1 MSKKNKKNL
10 KKVHAKIDNTP
21 VKTEATKKEESK
33 VASKKVNG
41 DEVEKLAEK
50 LTTESL
56 KNASKKELKSIIVTA
71 KKAGN
76 KELVKKAKKAHEEAK
91 YAASKARIEARKA
104 RKKERADELA
114 DIQKA
119 KASEPAKITLKD
131 RLKRQEER
139 RNVARAR
146 HIASITRRCKRMHL
160 NDADT
165 KKVVDIAKKQWDN
178 ATMYNIT
185 VVCDSVL
192 KKKKELEKL
201 VKDCGIKSACITNS
215 TAFFKDV
222 PASVVAKLRDL
233 VGDATFYQYRSDSK
247 SPFEEAGIDMSADN
261 HNKHKKGGDPHTIE
275 CSKNIRVNFYNLRKA
290 KKKAKETREK
300 NTYNF
305 RHGSKAEGRK
315 LRRGL
320 KVKAKAVNKKPT
332 QVKEVKQKS
341 AKQAA

>member
-1 MSKKNKKNL
+1 MSKKNNKKNL
-10 KKVHAKIDNTP
+10 KKVQAKIGTTP
-21 VKTEATKKEESK
+21 VKAEAAKKEESK
-33 VASKKVNG
+33 A
-41 DEVEKLAEK
+41 AI
-50 LTTESL
+50 
-56 KNASKKELKSIIVTA
+56 KNAEIAAAKDDAKA
-71 KKAGN
+71 KK
-76 KELVKKAKKAHEEAK
+76 KAEKKAHEEAK

-104 RKKERADELA
+104 RKKSIMDKLIDSKKE
-114 DIQKA
+114 
-119 KASEPAKITLKD
+119 KASEPVKITLED
-131 RLKRQEER
+131 RLKKQEER
-139 RNVARAR
+139 RNVAMAR

-165 KKVVDIAKKQWDN
+165 KKVIDIAKKQWDN
-178 ATMYNIT
+178 ATVYNIT
-185 VVCDSVL
+185 VICDSIL

-215 TAFFKDV
+215 TAFFKNV

-233 VGDATFYQYRSDSK
+233 VGNATFYQYRSDDK
-247 SPFEEAGIDMSADN
+247 SPFEEAGIDMSGN

-275 CSKNIRVNFYNLRKA
+275 CSKNASVNFYNLRKA
-290 KKKAKETREK
+290 KKKAKETLEK

-315 LRRGL
+315 LRREL

-341 AKQAA
+341 VKQAA

>member
-10 KKVHAKIDNTP
+10 KKVQAKIGTTP
-21 VKTEATKKEESK
+21 VKAEAAKKEESNAANETIK
-33 VASKKVNG
+33 NI
-41 DEVEKLAEK
+41 EKRRAADAEK
-50 LTTESL
+50 
-56 KNASKKELKSIIVTA
+56 AKKYAELKAA
-71 KKAGN
+71 K
-76 KELVKKAKKAHEEAK
+76 KKAKAEKEEAK
-91 YAASKARIEARKA
+91 YAASKARAEARKA
-104 RKKERADELA
+104 RKKSIMDKLIDSKE
-114 DIQKA
+114 
-119 KASEPAKITLKD
+119 D
-131 RLKRQEER
+131 RLKKQEER
-139 RNVARAR
+139 RNVAMAR
-146 HIASITRRCKRMHL
+146 HIASVTRRCKRMHL

-165 KKVVDIAKKQWDN
+165 KKVIDIAKKQWYN
-178 ATMYNIT
+178 ATVYNIT

-233 VGDATFYQYRSDSK
+233 VGNATFYQYCSDSK
-247 SPFEEAGIDMSADN
+247 SPFEEAGIDMSGN

-275 CSKNIRVNFYNLRKA
+275 CSKNASVNFYNLRRA
-290 KKKAKETREK
+290 KKKAKETLEK

-332 QVKEVKQKS
+332 QVKEIKQKS
-341 AKQAA
+341 VKQAA

>member
-1 MSKKNKKNL
+1 MSKKNNKKNL
-10 KKVHAKIDNTP
+10 KKVQAKIGTTP
-21 VKTEATKKEESK
+21 VKAEAAKKEESK
-33 VASKKVNG
+33 AAV
-41 DEVEKLAEK
+41 
-50 LTTESL
+50 
-56 KNASKKELKSIIVTA
+56 KNAEIAAAKDDAKA
-71 KKAGN
+71 KK
-76 KELVKKAKKAHEEAK
+76 KAEKKAHEEAK

-104 RKKERADELA
+104 RKKSIMDKLIDSKKE
-114 DIQKA
+114 
-119 KASEPAKITLKD
+119 KASEPVKITLED
-131 RLKRQEER
+131 RLKKQEER
-139 RNVARAR
+139 RSVAMAR
-146 HIASITRRCKRMHL
+146 HIASVTRRCKRMHL

-165 KKVVDIAKKQWDN
+165 KKVIDIAKKQWDN
-178 ATMYNIT
+178 ATVYNIT

-215 TAFFKDV
+215 TAFFKGV

-233 VGDATFYQYRSDSK
+233 VGNATFYQYRSDDK
-247 SPFEEAGIDMSADN
+247 SPFEEAGIDMSDN

-275 CSKNIRVNFYNLRKA
+275 CSKNASVNFYNLRKA
-290 KKKAKETREK
+290 KKKAKETLEK

-332 QVKEVKQKS
+332 QVKEIKQKT

>member
-1 MSKKNKKNL
+1 MSKKNNKKNL
-10 KKVHAKIDNTP
+10 KKVQAKIGTTP
-21 VKTEATKKEESK
+21 VKAETAKKEESK
-33 VASKKVNG
+33 A
-41 DEVEKLAEK
+41 AI
-50 LTTESL
+50 
-56 KNASKKELKSIIVTA
+56 KNAEIAAA
-71 KKAGN
+71 KDDA
-76 KELVKKAKKAHEEAK
+76 KAKKKAEKKAREEAK

-104 RKKERADELA
+104 RKKSIMDKLIDSKKE
-114 DIQKA
+114 
-119 KASEPAKITLKD
+119 KASEPVKITLED
-131 RLKRQEER
+131 RLKKQEER
-139 RNVARAR
+139 RNVAMAR

-165 KKVVDIAKKQWDN
+165 KKVIDIAKKQWDN
-178 ATMYNIT
+178 ATVYNIT
-185 VVCDSVL
+185 VICDSIL

-215 TAFFKDV
+215 TAFFKNV

-233 VGDATFYQYRSDSK
+233 VGNATFYQYRSDDK
-247 SPFEEAGIDMSADN
+247 SPFEEAGIDMSGN

-275 CSKNIRVNFYNLRKA
+275 CSKNASVNFYNLRKA
-290 KKKAKETREK
+290 KKKAKETLEK

-315 LRRGL
+315 LRREL

-332 QVKEVKQKS
+332 QVKEIKQKT

>member
-1 MSKKNKKNL
+1 MSKKSKKNQ

-33 VASKKVNG
+33 VANKKVNG

-56 KNASKKELKSIIVTA
+56 KNSSKKELKSIIATA

-76 KELVKKAKKAHEEAK
+76 KELIKKAKEEKEKKK
-91 YAASKARIEARKA
+91 YAASKARIEDRKA
-104 RKKERADELA
+104 RKKSIMDKLIDSKKE
-114 DIQKA
+114 
-119 KASEPAKITLKD
+119 KASEPVKITLED
-131 RLKRQEER
+131 RLKKQEER
-139 RNVARAR
+139 RNVSMVR
-146 HIASITRRCKRMHL
+146 HIASVTRRCKRMHL

-165 KKVVDIAKKQWDN
+165 KKVIDIAKKQWDN
-178 ATMYNIT
+178 ATVYNIT
-185 VVCDSVL
+185 VVCDPGL

-233 VGDATFYQYRSDSK
+233 VGNATFYQYCSDSK
-247 SPFEEAGIDMSADN
+247 SPFEEAGIDMSGN
-261 HNKHKKGGDPHTIE
+261 HNKHKKGGDPRTIE
-275 CSKNIRVNFYNLRKA
+275 CSKNASVNFYNLRRA
-290 KKKAKETREK
+290 KKKAKEALEK

-320 KVKAKAVNKKPT
+320 KVEAKAVNKKPT
-332 QVKEVKQKS
+332 QVKEIRQKS

>member
-1 MSKKNKKNL
+1 MSKKNNKKNL
-10 KKVHAKIDNTP
+10 KKVQAKIGTTP
-21 VKTEATKKEESK
+21 VKAEAAKKEESK
-33 VASKKVNG
+33 A
-41 DEVEKLAEK
+41 AI
-50 LTTESL
+50 
-56 KNASKKELKSIIVTA
+56 KNAEIAAAKDDAKA
-71 KKAGN
+71 KK
-76 KELVKKAKKAHEEAK
+76 KAEKKAHEEAK

-104 RKKERADELA
+104 RKKSIMDKLIDSKKE
-114 DIQKA
+114 
-119 KASEPAKITLKD
+119 KASEPVKITLED
-131 RLKRQEER
+131 RLKKQEER
-139 RNVARAR
+139 RNVAMAR

-165 KKVVDIAKKQWDN
+165 KKVIDIAKKQWDN
-178 ATMYNIT
+178 AIVYNIT
-185 VVCDSVL
+185 VVCDSIL

-215 TAFFKDV
+215 TAFFKNV

-233 VGDATFYQYRSDSK
+233 VGNATFYQYRSDDK
-247 SPFEEAGIDMSADN
+247 SPFEEAGIDMSGN

-275 CSKNIRVNFYNLRKA
+275 CSKNASVNFYNLRKA
-290 KKKAKETREK
+290 KKKAKETLEK

-315 LRRGL
+315 LRREL

-332 QVKEVKQKS
+332 QVKEIKQKT

>member
-1 MSKKNKKNL
+1 MSKKSKKNL
-10 KKVHAKIDNTP
+10 KKVHAKINNTP
-21 VKTEATKKEESK
+21 VKTEGAKKEES
-33 VASKKVNG
+33 VAPTKN
-41 DEVEKLAEK
+41 
-50 LTTESL
+50 TEIAAA
-56 KNASKKELKSIIVTA
+56 KDDVKA
-71 KKAGN
+71 KK
-76 KELVKKAKKAHEEAK
+76 KAEKKAHEEAK

-104 RKKERADELA
+104 RKKERADKLSG
-114 DIQKA
+114 IQKT
-119 KASEPAKITLKD
+119 KASEPVKITLEQ
-131 RLKRQEER
+131 RLKKQEER

-146 HIASITRRCKRMHL
+146 HIESITRRCKRMHL

-178 ATMYNIT
+178 ATVYNIT

-233 VGDATFYQYRSDSK
+233 VGDVTFYQYRSDSK
-247 SPFEEAGIDMSADN
+247 SPFEEAGIDMSGN

-275 CSKNIRVNFYNLRKA
+275 CSKNISVNFYNLRRA
-290 KKKAKETREK
+290 KKKAKETLEK

-341 AKQAA
+341 TKHAA

>member
-1 MSKKNKKNL
+1 MSKKNNKKNL
-10 KKVHAKIDNTP
+10 KKVQAKIGTTP
-21 VKTEATKKEESK
+21 VKAEAAKKEESK
-33 VASKKVNG
+33 A
-41 DEVEKLAEK
+41 AI
-50 LTTESL
+50 
-56 KNASKKELKSIIVTA
+56 KNAEIAAAKDDIKA
-71 KKAGN
+71 KK
-76 KELVKKAKKAHEEAK
+76 KAEKKAHEEAK

-104 RKKERADELA
+104 RKKSIMDKLIDSKKE
-114 DIQKA
+114 
-119 KASEPAKITLKD
+119 KASEPVKITLED
-131 RLKRQEER
+131 RLKKQEER
-139 RNVARAR
+139 RNVAMAR

-165 KKVVDIAKKQWDN
+165 KKVIDIAKKQWDN
-178 ATMYNIT
+178 ATVYNIT
-185 VVCDSVL
+185 VVCDSIL

-215 TAFFKDV
+215 TAFFKNV

-233 VGDATFYQYRSDSK
+233 VGNATFYQYRSDDK
-247 SPFEEAGIDMSADN
+247 SPFEEAGIDMSGN

-275 CSKNIRVNFYNLRKA
+275 CSKNASVNFYNLRKA
-290 KKKAKETREK
+290 KKKAKETLEK

-315 LRRGL
+315 LRREL

-332 QVKEVKQKS
+332 QVKEIKQKT

>member
-1 MSKKNKKNL
+1 MSKKNNKKNL
-10 KKVHAKIDNTP
+10 KKVQAKIGTTP
-21 VKTEATKKEESK
+21 VKAEAAKKEESK
-33 VASKKVNG
+33 A
-41 DEVEKLAEK
+41 AI
-50 LTTESL
+50 
-56 KNASKKELKSIIVTA
+56 KNAEIAAAKDDAKA
-71 KKAGN
+71 KK
-76 KELVKKAKKAHEEAK
+76 KAEKKAHEEAK

-104 RKKERADELA
+104 LKKSIMDKLIDSKKE
-114 DIQKA
+114 
-119 KASEPAKITLKD
+119 KASEPVKITLED
-131 RLKRQEER
+131 RLKKQEER
-139 RNVARAR
+139 RNVAMAR

-165 KKVVDIAKKQWDN
+165 KKVIDIAKKQWDN
-178 ATMYNIT
+178 ATVYNIT
-185 VVCDSVL
+185 VVCDSIL

-215 TAFFKDV
+215 TAFFKNV

-233 VGDATFYQYRSDSK
+233 VGNATFYQYRSDDK
-247 SPFEEAGIDMSADN
+247 SPFEEAGIDMSGN

-275 CSKNIRVNFYNLRKA
+275 CSKNASVNFYNLRKA
-290 KKKAKETREK
+290 KKKAKETLEK

-315 LRRGL
+315 LRREL

-332 QVKEVKQKS
+332 QVKEIKQKT

>member
-1 MSKKNKKNL
+1 MSKKNNKKNL
-10 KKVHAKIDNTP
+10 KKVQAKIGTTP
-21 VKTEATKKEESK
+21 VKAEAAKKEESK
-33 VASKKVNG
+33 A
-41 DEVEKLAEK
+41 AI
-50 LTTESL
+50 
-56 KNASKKELKSIIVTA
+56 KNAEIAAA
-71 KKAGN
+71 KDDT
-76 KELVKKAKKAHEEAK
+76 KAKKKAEKKAREEAK

-104 RKKERADELA
+104 RKKSIMDKLIDSKKE
-114 DIQKA
+114 
-119 KASEPAKITLKD
+119 KASEPVKITLED
-131 RLKRQEER
+131 RLKKQEER
-139 RNVARAR
+139 RNVAMAR

-165 KKVVDIAKKQWDN
+165 KKVIDIAKKQWDN
-178 ATMYNIT
+178 ATVYNIT
-185 VVCDSVL
+185 VVCDSIL

-215 TAFFKDV
+215 TAFFKNV

-233 VGDATFYQYRSDSK
+233 VGNATFYQYRSDDK
-247 SPFEEAGIDMSADN
+247 SPFEEAGIDMSGN

-275 CSKNIRVNFYNLRKA
+275 CSKNASVNFYNFRKA
-290 KKKAKETREK
+290 KKKAKETLEK

-315 LRRGL
+315 LRREL

-332 QVKEVKQKS
+332 QVKEIKQKT

>member
-1 MSKKNKKNL
+1 MSKKNNKKNL
-10 KKVHAKIDNTP
+10 KKVQAKIGTTP
-21 VKTEATKKEESK
+21 VKAEAAKKEESK
-33 VASKKVNG
+33 A
-41 DEVEKLAEK
+41 AI
-50 LTTESL
+50 
-56 KNASKKELKSIIVTA
+56 KNAEIAAAKDDAKA
-71 KKAGN
+71 KK
-76 KELVKKAKKAHEEAK
+76 KAEKKAHEEAK

-104 RKKERADELA
+104 RKKSIMDKLIDSKKE
-114 DIQKA
+114 
-119 KASEPAKITLKD
+119 KASEPVKITLED
-131 RLKRQEER
+131 RLKKQEER
-139 RNVARAR
+139 RNVAMAR

-165 KKVVDIAKKQWDN
+165 KKVIDIAKKQWDN
-178 ATMYNIT
+178 ATVYNIT
-185 VVCDSVL
+185 VVCDSIL

-215 TAFFKDV
+215 TAFFKNV

-233 VGDATFYQYRSDSK
+233 VGNATFYQYRSDDK
-247 SPFEEAGIDMSADN
+247 SPFEEAGIDMSSN

-275 CSKNIRVNFYNLRKA
+275 CSKNASVNFYNLRKA
-290 KKKAKETREK
+290 KKKAKETLEK

-315 LRRGL
+315 LRREL

-332 QVKEVKQKS
+332 QVKEIKQKT

>member
-1 MSKKNKKNL
+1 MSKKNNKKNL
-10 KKVHAKIDNTP
+10 KKVQAKIGTTP
-21 VKTEATKKEESK
+21 VKAEAAKKEESK
-33 VASKKVNG
+33 AAVKN
-41 DEVEKLAEK
+41 
-50 LTTESL
+50 TEIAAA
-56 KNASKKELKSIIVTA
+56 KDDAKA
-71 KKAGN
+71 KK
-76 KELVKKAKKAHEEAK
+76 KAEKKAHEEAK

-104 RKKERADELA
+104 RKKSIMDKLIDSKKE
-114 DIQKA
+114 
-119 KASEPAKITLKD
+119 KASEPVKITLED
-131 RLKRQEER
+131 RLKKQEER
-139 RNVARAR
+139 RNVAMAR
-146 HIASITRRCKRMHL
+146 HIASVTRRCKRMHL

-165 KKVVDIAKKQWDN
+165 KKVIDITKKQWDN
-178 ATMYNIT
+178 ATVYNIT

-233 VGDATFYQYRSDSK
+233 VGNATFYQYRSDSK
-247 SPFEEAGIDMSADN
+247 SPFEEAGIDMSDN

-275 CSKNIRVNFYNLRKA
+275 CSKNASVNFYNLRRA
-290 KKKAKETREK
+290 KKKAKETLEK

-332 QVKEVKQKS
+332 QVKEIKQKS
-341 AKQAA
+341 VKQAA

>member
-1 MSKKNKKNL
+1 MSKKNNKKNL
-10 KKVHAKIDNTP
+10 KKVQAKIGTTP
-21 VKTEATKKEESK
+21 VKAEAAKKEESK
-33 VASKKVNG
+33 A
-41 DEVEKLAEK
+41 AI
-50 LTTESL
+50 
-56 KNASKKELKSIIVTA
+56 KNAEIAAAKDDAKA
-71 KKAGN
+71 KK
-76 KELVKKAKKAHEEAK
+76 KAEKKAHEEAK

-104 RKKERADELA
+104 RKKSIMDKLIDSKKE
-114 DIQKA
+114 
-119 KASEPAKITLKD
+119 KASEPVKITLED
-131 RLKRQEER
+131 RLKKQEER
-139 RNVARAR
+139 RNVAMAR

-165 KKVVDIAKKQWDN
+165 KKVIDIAKKQWDN
-178 ATMYNIT
+178 ATVYNIT
-185 VVCDSVL
+185 VLCDSIL

-215 TAFFKDV
+215 TAFFKNV

-233 VGDATFYQYRSDSK
+233 VGNATFYQYRSDDK
-247 SPFEEAGIDMSADN
+247 SPFEEAGIDMSGN

-275 CSKNIRVNFYNLRKA
+275 CSKNASVNFYNLRKA
-290 KKKAKETREK
+290 KKKAKETLEK

-315 LRRGL
+315 LRREL

-332 QVKEVKQKS
+332 QVKEIKQKT

>member
-1 MSKKNKKNL
+1 MSKKSKKNL

-21 VKTEATKKEESK
+21 VKTEGAKKEES
-33 VASKKVNG
+33 VAPTKN
-41 DEVEKLAEK
+41 
-50 LTTESL
+50 TEIDAA
-56 KNASKKELKSIIVTA
+56 KDDIKA
-71 KKAGN
+71 KK
-76 KELVKKAKKAHEEAK
+76 KAEKKAHEEAK

-104 RKKERADELA
+104 RKKERADKLA
-114 DIQKA
+114 GIQKA
-119 KASEPAKITLKD
+119 KASEPVKITLEQ
-131 RLKRQEER
+131 RLKKQKER

-146 HIASITRRCKRMHL
+146 HIESITRRCKRMHL
-160 NDADT
+160 NDANT

-178 ATMYNIT
+178 ATVYNIT

-215 TAFFKDV
+215 TAFFKNV
-222 PASVVAKLRDL
+222 PASAVSKLRDL
-233 VGDATFYQYRSDSK
+233 VGDVTFYQYRSDSK
-247 SPFEEAGIDMSADN
+247 SPFEEAGIDMSGN

-275 CSKNIRVNFYNLRKA
+275 CSKNISVNFYNLRRA
-290 KKKAKETREK
+290 KKKAKETLEK

>member
-1 MSKKNKKNL
+1 MSKKNNKKNL
-10 KKVHAKIDNTP
+10 KKVQAKIGTTP
-21 VKTEATKKEESK
+21 VKAEAAKKEESK
-33 VASKKVNG
+33 AAVKN
-41 DEVEKLAEK
+41 
-50 LTTESL
+50 TEIAAA
-56 KNASKKELKSIIVTA
+56 KDDAKA
-71 KKAGN
+71 KK
-76 KELVKKAKKAHEEAK
+76 KAEKKAHEEAK

-104 RKKERADELA
+104 RKKSIMDKLIDSKKE
-114 DIQKA
+114 
-119 KASEPAKITLKD
+119 KASEPVKIILED
-131 RLKRQEER
+131 RLKKQEER
-139 RNVARAR
+139 RNISMVR
-146 HIASITRRCKRMHL
+146 HIASVTRRCKRMHL

-165 KKVVDIAKKQWDN
+165 KKVIDIAKKQWDN
-178 ATMYNIT
+178 ATVYNIT
-185 VVCDSVL
+185 VICDPGL

-233 VGDATFYQYRSDSK
+233 VGNATFYQYCSDSK
-247 SPFEEAGIDMSADN
+247 SPFEEAGIDMSGN

-275 CSKNIRVNFYNLRKA
+275 CSKNASVNFYNLRRA
-290 KKKAKETREK
+290 KKKAKEALEK

-320 KVKAKAVNKKPT
+320 KVEAKAVNKKPT
-332 QVKEVKQKS
+332 QVKEIRQKS

>member
-1 MSKKNKKNL
+1 MSKKNNKKNL
-10 KKVHAKIDNTP
+10 KKVQAKIGTTP
-21 VKTEATKKEESK
+21 VKAEAAKKEESK
-33 VASKKVNG
+33 AAVKN
-41 DEVEKLAEK
+41 
-50 LTTESL
+50 TEIAAA
-56 KNASKKELKSIIVTA
+56 KDDAKA
-71 KKAGN
+71 KK
-76 KELVKKAKKAHEEAK
+76 KAEKKAHEEAK

-104 RKKERADELA
+104 RKKSIMDKLIDSKKE
-114 DIQKA
+114 
-119 KASEPAKITLKD
+119 KASGPVKITLED
-131 RLKRQEER
+131 RLKKQEER
-139 RNVARAR
+139 RNVAMAR
-146 HIASITRRCKRMHL
+146 HIASVARRCKRMHL

-165 KKVVDIAKKQWDN
+165 KKVIDITKKQWDN
-178 ATMYNIT
+178 ATVYNIT
-185 VVCDSVL
+185 VVCDSIL

-233 VGDATFYQYRSDSK
+233 VGNATFYQYCSDSK
-247 SPFEEAGIDMSADN
+247 SPFEEAGIDMSGN

-275 CSKNIRVNFYNLRKA
+275 CSKNASVNFYNLRKA
-290 KKKAKETREK
+290 KKKAKETLEK

-320 KVKAKAVNKKPT
+320 KVKSKAVNKKPT
-332 QVKEVKQKS
+332 QVKEIRQKS

>member
-1 MSKKNKKNL
+1 MSKKNNKKNL
-10 KKVHAKIDNTP
+10 KKVQAKIGTTP
-21 VKTEATKKEESK
+21 VKAEAAKKEESK
-33 VASKKVNG
+33 A
-41 DEVEKLAEK
+41 AI
-50 LTTESL
+50 
-56 KNASKKELKSIIVTA
+56 KNAEIAAAKDDAKA
-71 KKAGN
+71 KK
-76 KELVKKAKKAHEEAK
+76 KAEKKAHEEAK

-104 RKKERADELA
+104 RKKSIMDKLIDSKKE
-114 DIQKA
+114 
-119 KASEPAKITLKD
+119 KASEPVKITLED
-131 RLKRQEER
+131 RLKKQEKR
-139 RNVARAR
+139 RNVAMAR

-165 KKVVDIAKKQWDN
+165 KKVIDIAKKQWDN
-178 ATMYNIT
+178 ATVYNIT
-185 VVCDSVL
+185 VVCDSIL

-215 TAFFKDV
+215 TAFFKNV

-233 VGDATFYQYRSDSK
+233 VGNATFYQYRSDDK
-247 SPFEEAGIDMSADN
+247 SPFEEAGINMSGN

-275 CSKNIRVNFYNLRKA
+275 CSKNASVNFYNLRKA
-290 KKKAKETREK
+290 KKKANETLEK

-315 LRRGL
+315 LRREL

-332 QVKEVKQKS
+332 QVKEIKQKT

>member
-1 MSKKNKKNL
+1 MSKKNNKKNL
-10 KKVHAKIDNTP
+10 KKVQAKIGTTP
-21 VKTEATKKEESK
+21 VKAEAAKKEESK
-33 VASKKVNG
+33 A
-41 DEVEKLAEK
+41 AI
-50 LTTESL
+50 
-56 KNASKKELKSIIVTA
+56 KNAEIAAAKDDVKA
-71 KKAGN
+71 KK
-76 KELVKKAKKAHEEAK
+76 KAEKKAHEEAK

-104 RKKERADELA
+104 RKKSIMDKLIDSKKE
-114 DIQKA
+114 
-119 KASEPAKITLKD
+119 KASEPVKITLEN
-131 RLKRQEER
+131 RLKKQEER
-139 RNVARAR
+139 RNVAMAR
-146 HIASITRRCKRMHL
+146 HIASVTRRCKRMHL

-165 KKVVDIAKKQWDN
+165 KKVIDIAKKQWDN
-178 ATMYNIT
+178 ATVYNIT
-185 VVCDSVL
+185 VVCDSIL
-192 KKKKELEKL
+192 KKKKELEKF

-233 VGDATFYQYRSDSK
+233 VGNATFYQYRSDDK
-247 SPFEEAGIDMSADN
+247 SPFEEAGIDMSGN

-275 CSKNIRVNFYNLRKA
+275 CSKNASVNFYNLRKA
-290 KKKAKETREK
+290 KKKAKETLEK

-332 QVKEVKQKS
+332 QVKEIKQKT

>member
-1 MSKKNKKNL
+1 MSKKSKKNL
-10 KKVHAKIDNTP
+10 KKVHAKINNTP
-21 VKTEATKKEESK
+21 VKTEGAKKEESK
-33 VASKKVNG
+33 AAV
-41 DEVEKLAEK
+41 
-50 LTTESL
+50 
-56 KNASKKELKSIIVTA
+56 KNAEIAAAKDDVKA
-71 KKAGN
+71 KK
-76 KELVKKAKKAHEEAK
+76 KAEKKAHEEAK

-104 RKKERADELA
+104 RKKERADKLA
-114 DIQKA
+114 GIKKA
-119 KASEPAKITLKD
+119 KASEPVKITLEQ
-131 RLKRQEER
+131 RLKKQEER

-146 HIASITRRCKRMHL
+146 HIESITRRCKRMHL

-178 ATMYNIT
+178 ATVYNIT

-233 VGDATFYQYRSDSK
+233 VGDVTFYQYRSDSK
-247 SPFEEAGIDMSADN
+247 SPFEEAGIDMSGN

-275 CSKNIRVNFYNLRKA
+275 CSKNISVNFYNLRRA
-290 KKKAKETREK
+290 KKKAKETLEK

-315 LRRGL
+315 LRRNL

>member
-1 MSKKNKKNL
+1 MSKKNNKKNL
-10 KKVHAKIDNTP
+10 KKVQAKIGTTP
-21 VKTEATKKEESK
+21 VKAEAAKKEESK
-33 VASKKVNG
+33 A
-41 DEVEKLAEK
+41 AI
-50 LTTESL
+50 
-56 KNASKKELKSIIVTA
+56 KNAEIAAAKDDAKA
-71 KKAGN
+71 KK
-76 KELVKKAKKAHEEAK
+76 KAEKKAHEEAK

-104 RKKERADELA
+104 RKKSTMDKLIDSKKE
-114 DIQKA
+114 
-119 KASEPAKITLKD
+119 KASEPVKITLED
-131 RLKRQEER
+131 RLKKQEER
-139 RNVARAR
+139 RNVAMAR

-165 KKVVDIAKKQWDN
+165 KKVIDIAKKQWDN
-178 ATMYNIT
+178 ATVYNIT
-185 VVCDSVL
+185 VVCDSIL

-215 TAFFKDV
+215 TAFFKNV

-233 VGDATFYQYRSDSK
+233 VGNATFYQYRSDDK
-247 SPFEEAGIDMSADN
+247 SPFEEAGIDMSGN

-275 CSKNIRVNFYNLRKA
+275 CSKNASVNFYNLRKA
-290 KKKAKETREK
+290 KKKAKETLEK

-315 LRRGL
+315 LRREL

-332 QVKEVKQKS
+332 QVKEIKQKT